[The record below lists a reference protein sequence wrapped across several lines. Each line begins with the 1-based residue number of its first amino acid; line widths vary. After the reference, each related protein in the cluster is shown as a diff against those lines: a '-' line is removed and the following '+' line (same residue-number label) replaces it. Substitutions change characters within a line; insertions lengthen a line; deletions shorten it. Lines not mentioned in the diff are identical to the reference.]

1 MKYSLVLLSAGKGV
15 RFGKSTPKQYLMFAG
30 KPMIVNTMENV
41 DNIDQIQEVVVV
53 CSPEDVNLIK
63 KYISSY
69 HLTKKYVFV
78 NGGETRQESVY
89 NGIKEASSENVII
102 HEAAR
107 PLVTKADFETLINN
121 EEQNVSY
128 TYTIPY
134 TVLKKNE
141 MDCISDVLNRKELV
155 NIQLPQ
161 KFEKE
166 KLIKAHELARSENKT
181 FTEDASLLYYY
192 LKERIHC
199 LNGKVY
205 NIKMT
210 EYVDL
215 FYGEALIKDGMFRS

>member
-1 MKYSLVLLSAGKGV
+1 
-15 RFGKSTPKQYLMFAG
+15 
-30 KPMIVNTMENV
+30 
-41 DNIDQIQEVVVV
+41 
-53 CSPEDVNLIK
+53 
-63 KYISSY
+63 
-69 HLTKKYVFV
+69 
-78 NGGETRQESVY
+78 
-89 NGIKEASSENVII
+89 
-102 HEAAR
+102 
-107 PLVTKADFETLINN
+107 
-121 EEQNVSY
+121 
-128 TYTIPY
+128 
-134 TVLKKNE
+134 